1 MGLKS
6 SPYVCTQTFGWC
18 EDVIRGNRREA
29 NNPLRWDEV
38 VLNLPVSK
46 DDQPEKPW
54 VVRLCSKTGK
64 LATFFGTYIDDCR
77 SGASVERGCW
87 ETS

>member
-18 EDVIRGNRREA
+18 EDAIRGNRRET

-38 VLNLPVSK
+38 VLNLPGAK
-46 DDQPEKPW
+46 DYQPEKPW
-54 VVRLCSKTGK
+54 VYRLCSKTGK
-64 LATFFGTYIDDCR
+64 LGAFFGTYIDDC
-77 SGASVERGCW
+77 
-87 ETS
+87 